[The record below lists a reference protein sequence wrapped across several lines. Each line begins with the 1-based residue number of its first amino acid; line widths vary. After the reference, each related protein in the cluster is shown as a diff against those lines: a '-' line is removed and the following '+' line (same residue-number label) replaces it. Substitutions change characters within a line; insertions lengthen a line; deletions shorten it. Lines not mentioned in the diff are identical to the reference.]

1 MTNRAQAGGP
11 QRQAGTAQG
20 LVLSVASTMSVM
32 GAVVMAPLLPSLHA
46 EFAATPGVDF
56 LVPMA
61 LTVPSLCV
69 ALLAP
74 VIGLAA
80 DRIGRRR
87 AYLFA
92 LLFYVLCGTAPL
104 YLHTLPQ
111 ILVSRLGVGVAE
123 AVIMV
128 CSTTLLGD
136 YFTGSERVKWLSAQ
150 SGIASVSGIAFIM
163 LGGVLGRDNWR
174 IPFAMY
180 ALSLVLFAA
189 TLLWTWE
196 PAPREREAS
205 QTTRFP
211 WGMLLGNGVLTVIGS
226 LLFYLIP
233 VQMGAVLAS
242 HGVTS
247 PASIGVLI
255 SIASIAIPIGA
266 FLFRRAALRI
276 RLDVIVCLPFLL
288 MGAGLV
294 ALGRTGDP
302 HMDVVAATVHQLG
315 GGFVLPVLL
324 TMALQRLPFEL
335 RGRGTGIWMCAFFL
349 GQFISAPVAI
359 GAMKAAGS
367 IGVSLGWLGGMS
379 LVVFALLV
387 LAAVPRARR
396 EGWGVP
402 QGTTAG
408 Q

>member
-1 MTNRAQAGGP
+1 MTIRTERRTE
-11 QRQAGTAQG
+11 RQAGAAQG

-61 LTVPSLCV
+61 LTAPSLCV

-74 VIGLAA
+74 VIGVAA

-87 AYLFA
+87 AYLAA
-92 LLFYVLCGTAPL
+92 LLLYVLFGTAPL
-104 YLHTLPQ
+104 YLQTLPQ
-111 ILVSRLGVGVAE
+111 IVLSRVGVGFAE

-136 YFTGSERVKWLSAQ
+136 YFTGPERVKWLSAQ

-180 ALSLVLFAA
+180 ALSLVLFAF
-189 TLLWTWE
+189 TLLLTWE
-196 PAPREREAS
+196 PAQRARQAV
-205 QTTRFP
+205 QALRFP
-211 WGMLLGNGVLTVIGS
+211 WSNLLGNGVLTVIGS

-233 VQMGAVLAS
+233 VQMGAVLAG
-242 HGVTS
+242 HGVNS
-247 PASIGVLI
+247 PATIGILI
-255 SIASIAIPIGA
+255 SIASILIPIGA
-266 FLFRRAALRI
+266 FLFRRAALHI
-276 RLDVIVCLPFLL
+276 RLDAIVCLPFLL
-288 MGAGLV
+288 MGVGLI
-294 ALGRTGDP
+294 ALGRTGDAT
-302 HMDVVAATVHQLG
+302 MDVVAASVHQLG

-367 IGVSLGWLGGMS
+367 IGVSLGWLGALS
-379 LVVFALLV
+379 LVVCALLV
-387 LAAVPRARR
+387 VAAVPRARR
-396 EGWGVP
+396 EGWGVLP
-402 QGTTAG
+402 NTTPG

>member
-1 MTNRAQAGGP
+1 MTTGRKGP
-11 QRQAGTAQG
+11 GQQRQAGTAQG

-74 VIGLAA
+74 IIGLAA

-111 ILVSRLGVGVAE
+111 ILVSRMGVGVAE

-174 IPFAMY
+174 VPFGMY
-180 ALSLVLFAA
+180 ALSLVLFVA
-189 TLLWTWE
+189 TLVWTWE

-205 QTTRFP
+205 QAVRFP
-211 WGMLLGNGVLTVIGS
+211 WGTLLGNGVLTVIGS

-233 VQMGAVLAS
+233 VQMGAVLAG

-255 SIASIAIPIGA
+255 SVASIAIPIGA

-288 MGAGLV
+288 MGVGLV

-302 HMDVVAATVHQLG
+302 NMDVVAATVHQLG

-379 LVVFALLV
+379 LAVCALLV
-387 LAAVPRARR
+387 IAAVPRARR
-396 EGWGVP
+396 EGWGVA

>member
-1 MTNRAQAGGP
+1 
-11 QRQAGTAQG
+11 
-20 LVLSVASTMSVM
+20 V
-32 GAVVMAPLLPSLHA
+32 
-46 EFAATPGVDF
+46 
-56 LVPMA
+56 
-61 LTVPSLCV
+61 
-69 ALLAP
+69 
-74 VIGLAA
+74 
-80 DRIGRRR
+80 
-87 AYLFA
+87 
-92 LLFYVLCGTAPL
+92 
-104 YLHTLPQ
+104 
-111 ILVSRLGVGVAE
+111 GVGIAE
-123 AVIMV
+123 AIIMV

-150 SGIASVSGIAFIM
+150 SGIASVSGIVFIM

-180 ALSLVLFAA
+180 ALSLVLFVA

-196 PAPREREAS
+196 PAPREREAAHAM
-205 QTTRFP
+205 RFP
-211 WGMLLGNGVLTVIGS
+211 WGGLLGNGVLTVIGS

-233 VQMGAVLAS
+233 VQMGAVLAG
-242 HGVTS
+242 HGLTS

-288 MGAGLV
+288 MGIGLV

-302 HMDVVAATVHQLG
+302 TMDVVAASIHQLG

-335 RGRGTGIWMCAFFL
+335 RGRGTGIWMCSFFL
-349 GQFISAPVAI
+349 GQFISAPIAI

-367 IGVSLGWLGGMS
+367 IGVSLGWLGGLS
-379 LVVFALLV
+379 LAVCAVLV

-396 EGWGVP
+396 EGWGAVP
-402 QGTTAG
+402 NTMQ
-408 Q
+408 

>member
-1 MTNRAQAGGP
+1 MNQRVD
-11 QRQAGTAQG
+11 RQAGTAQG

-46 EFAATPGVDF
+46 HFAATPGVDF

-74 VIGLAA
+74 IIGVAA

-87 AYLFA
+87 AYLIA

-104 YLHTLPQ
+104 YLNTLPQ
-111 ILVSRLGVGVAE
+111 ILVSRVGVGIAE
-123 AVIMV
+123 AIIMV

-150 SGIASVSGIAFIM
+150 SAIASVSGVVFIM

-180 ALSLVLFAA
+180 ALSVVLFAA

-196 PAPREREAS
+196 PAPRERDAP
-205 QTTRFP
+205 QTQRFP
-211 WGMLLGNGVLTVIGS
+211 WGSLLSIGVLTVIGS

-233 VQMGAVLAS
+233 VQMGAVLAG

-247 PASIGVLI
+247 PASIGALI
-255 SIASIAIPIGA
+255 SIASIAIPVGA
-266 FLFRRAALRI
+266 VLFRLMALRM
-276 RLDVIVCLPFLL
+276 RLDAIVCLPFLL
-288 MGAGLV
+288 MGVGLI
-294 ALGRTGDP
+294 ALGRTGGP
-302 HMDVVAATVHQLG
+302 TMDVVAASVHQLG

-335 RGRGTGIWMCAFFL
+335 RGRGTGIWMCGFFL

-359 GAMKAAGS
+359 GAMKAAG
-367 IGVSLGWLGGMS
+367 GVGISLGWLGGVSLAVCVM
-379 LVVFALLV
+379 LVV
-387 LAAVPRARR
+387 AAIPRARR
-396 EGWGVP
+396 EGWGVVP
-402 QGTTAG
+402 NTTPG